1 MTSTLSTAASRTDD
15 ADLTALGY
23 EPTLHR
29 KLGRYASFAAGFS
42 FVSILTTIFQ
52 LFAFGYSFAGP
63 AFFWTWPVVLVGQL
77 LVALNFAELAARYPL
92 SGAVYQWSRRM
103 GGEVVGWFAG
113 WFMSIAQVITAAAA
127 AIALQVVLPQ
137 LWDGFQ
143 VVGGDPA
150 LTSPTGA
157 ANAVILGAILLVIT
171 TVINCLG
178 VKLMSHVNSIGVTC
192 EIVGVAAVILALFSA
207 AQRGPE
213 VVADVSVVTTSDLG
227 AVGAFLVSGLMA
239 AYVMVGFNSAG
250 ELSEE
255 TKNPRKTAPRTI
267 LSALIISGVG
277 GGLMIIAALMAA
289 PSLDDGRLATEGL
302 PYVLT
307 AVLGTFWGKVLLV
320 DVAIA
325 IFVCTLAIQTAGS
338 RLVFSMARDGKLPAS
353 ALLAKVHSQARN
365 PHVALHRHRRPGCG
379 NPRHQHRQLRTL
391 HHPLQRVHRDGVP
404 GVPDGHGT
412 AAAQPFPG
420 RLGPGRA
427 DHAGR
432 ALLAGP
438 LGLAGQHSG
447 RAVWRPDGH
456 QPFLAPPRSVRPLR
470 RPRDPA
476 LLRPHHGGRR
486 PAPGPLDPA
495 EHPGQGEQ
503 SRTHRGSRRRQLTP
517 PSVPV
522 PAQPAPAPAQK

>member
-1 MTSTLSTAASRTDD
+1 MTSTISTASAHADD
-15 ADLTALGY
+15 ADLTSLGY
-23 EPTLHR
+23 EPSLHR

-63 AFFWTWPVVLVGQL
+63 AFFWTWPVVLIGQL

-92 SGAVYQWSRRM
+92 SGAVYQWARRM

-113 WFMSIAQVITAAAA
+113 WFMAIAQVVTAAAA

-150 LTSPTGA
+150 LATVTGA
-157 ANAVILGAILLVIT
+157 ANAVVLGAALLVAT

-178 VKLMSHVNSIGVTC
+178 VKLMSHINSIGVTC
-192 EIVGVAAVILALFSA
+192 EIVGVAAVILALVSA

-213 VVADVSVVTTSDLG
+213 VVADTSIVAGSDLG

-255 TKNPRKTAPRTI
+255 TKNPRRTAPRTI
-267 LSALIISGVG
+267 LSSLIVSGIG
-277 GGLMIIAALMAA
+277 GGLMIITALMAA
-289 PSLDDGRLATEGL
+289 PSLDDGRLAAEGL

-320 DVAIA
+320 DVAVA
-325 IFVCTLAIQTAGS
+325 IFVCTMAIQTAGS

-353 ALLAKVHSQARN
+353 ALLSTVHPVR
-365 PHVALHRHRRPGCG
+365 
-379 NPRHQHRQLRTL
+379 
-391 HHPLQRVHRDGVP
+391 
-404 GVPDGHGT
+404 GT
-412 AAAQPFPG
+412 PMWPSIAIG
-420 RLGPGRA
+420 
-427 DHAGR
+427 
-432 ALLAGP
+432 
-438 LGLAGQHSG
+438 GLAVGVLAINIGNAALFTTLCSVCIVMVYLAYLLVTVPQLLSRLRGDWDRVGEAMPGGLFSLGRWGLPVNVLAVLYGAVMVINLAWPRPEVYDPSG
-447 RAVWRPDGH
+447 ENGLLLFSAPLMVGAVLVLGIWV
-456 QPFLAPPRSVRPLR
+456 RSRKTQ
-470 RPRDPA
+470 DA
-476 LLRPHHGGRR
+476 S
-486 PAPGPLDPA
+486 AA
-495 EHPGQGEQ
+495 
-503 SRTHRGSRRRQLTP
+503 
-517 PSVPV
+517 
-522 PAQPAPAPAQK
+522 